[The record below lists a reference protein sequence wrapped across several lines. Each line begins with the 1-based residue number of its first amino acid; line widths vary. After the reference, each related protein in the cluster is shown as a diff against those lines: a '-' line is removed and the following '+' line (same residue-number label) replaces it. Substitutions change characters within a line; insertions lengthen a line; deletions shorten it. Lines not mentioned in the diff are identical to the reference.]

1 MSTLFRLELA
11 GLPPSVNQMYRTGRQ
26 GQRYK
31 RPEVEEWQ
39 DEVAKQL
46 REAWGDKRPF
56 VGEVLLKIEFS
67 VKTNRRWDVDN
78 RLKAL
83 IDCLEL
89 GGVIHDDAQV
99 AGINAKRVNRDEIRT
114 IIEMSEYPYWE

>member
-1 MSTLFRLELA
+1 MSILFRLELA

-39 DEVAKQL
+39 SEVAKQL

>member
-39 DEVAKQL
+39 SEVAKQL

-89 GGVIHDDAQV
+89 GGVIHYDAQV

>member
-1 MSTLFRLELA
+1 MSILFRLELA

-39 DEVAKQL
+39 SEVAKQL

-89 GGVIHDDAQV
+89 GGVIHYDAQV